1 MSVLNTLKVRTG
13 LAMLLCTAGV
23 ALAQESAPIEVTTTV
38 QKEVIV
44 ETEDGKQET
53 KLVAAETVVPGERVV
68 YTISF
73 RNAGDEPAGNVVIT
87 NPIAN
92 TLTYVAGSA
101 AGADLEVEFSV
112 DGGQSFARAS
122 DLRVTEDG
130 VERPATTIDYTHVRW
145 VMQSELAVGGE
156 GQATFAAVL
165 E

>member
-1 MSVLNTLKVRTG
+1 MSVRSKLSISASIAALL
-13 LAMLLCTAGV
+13 LAGSAF
-23 ALAQESAPIEVTTTV
+23 AQQSTPIEVTTTV
-38 QKEVIV
+38 QKEIVV
-44 ETEDGKQET
+44 ETDDGKQET

-73 RNAGDEPAGNVVIT
+73 RNAGHEPAGNVVIT

-101 AGADLEVEFSV
+101 AGDDLEVEFSV
-112 DGGQSFARAS
+112 DGGKSFARAS
-122 DLRVTEDG
+122 QLTVLDDG
-130 VERPATTIDYTHVRW
+130 VERPATTMDYTHVRW
-145 VMQSELAVGGE
+145 VMQSELAAGGE